1 MAKAQPLD
9 DDTVLDAMT
18 AATPTHERGAKRD
31 GRASSSRPARPALH
45 QTGPLSDLTTDPHLQ
60 AVKGSRGFRTVL
72 SNRFFLRLWL
82 AQLISQTI
90 MNASN
95 YGLIVLVA
103 DQTKSVTATGAAIV
117 AFSLPAALFGAP
129 AGVVVDRFDRRR
141 VLWISNALRGLAA
154 IGFVIS
160 LFINHTAF
168 VPVLLLSFFTAAV
181 GQFFAPAEGAA
192 IPQLVHRDELMSAL
206 SLFNI
211 TFWLAQGLGLI
222 GLGPAILLFVPDIHI
237 GTVRHGFDLLSVQTL
252 FLIIAVCYGICT
264 LLIFSIP
271 ARRLRIR
278 TMTGDEELP
287 HASQGTQLRGVWLSI
302 VECWR
307 FILADRRL
315 ANAVLQLCLV
325 GTATSVIATMAPTFV
340 DVFFRQPADHAALVF
355 FPAGVGL
362 VLGSAFTPAVARRL
376 GSGRTVAA
384 GVLLLAISMSLLT
397 LARMLARHIQPN
409 AWWTSFPYLAFA
421 IVLVFLVGISLDFI
435 NVPAQTRMQE
445 RSPDRL
451 KGRVIALQAMLFNAC
466 TVPAVLI
473 FGWVADTHGLSI
485 AIDALAIIIAATGL
499 TSVYFGSRIRR
510 AAYALRHEV
519 NRG

>member
-1 MAKAQPLD
+1 MANPQPLED
-9 DDTVLDAMT
+9 EN
-18 AATPTHERGAKRD
+18 TPTDAADVSYEHDSERREGV
-31 GRASSSRPARPALH
+31 ASSRLAHAAVPQS
-45 QTGPLSDLTTDPHLQ
+45 GPLTDKS
-60 AVKGSRGFRTVL
+60 AEAAKGTRGFRTVL
-72 SNRFFLRLWL
+72 GNRYFLRLWL

-90 MNASN
+90 MNAAN

-103 DQTKSVTATGAAIV
+103 NQTKSVTATGAAIV

-141 VLWISNALRGLAA
+141 VLWISNALRGLAS

-160 LFINHTAF
+160 LFISHTAF

-192 IPQLVHRDELMSAL
+192 IPQLVHREELMSAL

-222 GLGPAILLFVPDIHI
+222 GLGPAILLFVPDMHI
-237 GTVRHGFDLLSVQTL
+237 GQPGQGFDLLSVQVL
-252 FLIIAVCYGICT
+252 FLLIAVGYAICM
-264 LLIFSIP
+264 LLILSIP
-271 ARRLRIR
+271 ARRLR
-278 TMTGDEELP
+278 MHSVTGEEPVP
-287 HASQGTQLRGVWLSI
+287 HAPKGAQLSGIWHSI
-302 VECWR
+302 VESWR

-315 ANAVLQLCLV
+315 ANAVFQLCLV

-340 DVFFRQPADHAALVF
+340 KVFFNQPENHAALVF

-362 VLGSAFTPAVARRL
+362 VLGSAFTPTIARWLRYR
-376 GSGRTVAA
+376 RTVAA
-384 GVLLLAISMSLLT
+384 GVLLLAGCMALLT
-397 LARMLARHIQPN
+397 LARALAQRIQPE
-409 AWWTSFPYLAFA
+409 AWWTSFPYLAVA
-421 IVLVFLVGISLDFI
+421 IVLMFLVGVSLDFI

-451 KGRVIALQAMLFNAC
+451 KGRVIALQAMLFNAS

-473 FGWVADTHGLSI
+473 FGRVADTYGLAV
-485 AIDALAIIIAATGL
+485 AIDALAAIIAATGL
-499 TSVYFGSRIRR
+499 ASVYFGSRIGREG
-510 AAYALRHEV
+510 LQSQSTK
-519 NRG
+519 